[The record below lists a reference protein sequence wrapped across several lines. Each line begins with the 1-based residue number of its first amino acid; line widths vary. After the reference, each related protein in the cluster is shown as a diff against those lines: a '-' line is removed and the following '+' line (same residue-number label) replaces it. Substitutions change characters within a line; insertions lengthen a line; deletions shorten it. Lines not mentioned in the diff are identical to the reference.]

1 MIKNLFCSLY
11 IENFFKNYNHIILF
25 MDSKQVALLLA
36 VITAASVIFTQV
48 DLKPQVSEFESWK
61 SQHGISFESAFENS
75 YR

>member
-1 MIKNLFCSLY
+1 
-11 IENFFKNYNHIILF
+11 